1 MSYSVNA
8 PQKYSTSTP
17 NATCSGYAFQSS
29 YDNQYNVPFCQKAQM
44 AYSGPDK
51 VAFGV
56 YKQTT
61 LKENYGDF
69 GVNSLFKP
77 YSSNFGAFGTPGPY
91 NPADDPY
98 AIPMMCNDGCP
109 PAYYMY
115 TSTTNTPSKCYC
127 RPK

>member
-17 NATCSGYAFQSS
+17 NATCSGYAFQTA

-51 VAFGV
+51 VAFGI

-61 LKENYGDF
+61 LKENYVPSYNGYNLA
-69 GVNSLFKP
+69 GSYLMLGNA
-77 YSSNFGAFGTPGPY
+77 GQPG
-91 NPADDPY
+91 
-98 AIPMMCNDGCP
+98 CGCGC
-109 PAYYMY
+109 
-115 TSTTNTPSKCYC
+115 K
-127 RPK
+127 